1 MQQSKTHKA
10 PDRVYAKQGVFIVN
24 NEEVFEFQN
33 ESGIDMHDCYH
44 ACHPLK
50 QDTEP
55 RVAVATACQTDSDLE
70 KPF

>member
-1 MQQSKTHKA
+1 MSRMAEAYQEQQE
-10 PDRVYAKQGVFIVN
+10 Q
-24 NEEVFEFQN
+24 EN

-44 ACHPLK
+44 AHHPLK
-50 QDTEP
+50 KDTEP